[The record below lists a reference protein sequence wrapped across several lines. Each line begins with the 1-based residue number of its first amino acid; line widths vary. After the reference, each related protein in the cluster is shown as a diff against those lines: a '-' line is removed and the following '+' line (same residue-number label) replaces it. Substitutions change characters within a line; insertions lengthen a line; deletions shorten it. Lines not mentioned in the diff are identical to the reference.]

1 MAFQKQYIVN
11 KVVLNYMFIDFTG
24 VISVAVEGADKDQLV
39 VIGKGVDSANLTCS
53 LRKKL
58 CYATLL
64 GVEEVKEKEKEA
76 DPVTSKQEEEKKTS
90 TSSTC
95 SSGCIQLPV
104 CLQYPP
110 YPTFYEVAVY
120 DPSPSYCYIM

>member
-24 VISVAVEGADKDQLV
+24 VISVAVEGADKEQLV
-39 VIGKGVDSANLTCS
+39 VIGEGVDSANLTCS

-64 GVEEVKEKEKEA
+64 GVEEVKEKDQEPE
-76 DPVTSKQEEEKKTS
+76 PEEEKEPS

-95 SSGCIQLPV
+95 STGCIQLPV
-104 CLQYPP
+104 CRQCPP